1 MRASPKTILYFVK
14 PGVLKEVVGVRFEKM
29 KISVV
34 VFQIL
39 LNYDRVLSL
48 KEYYVKSLNFVDDF
62 IKVIINE
69 VKLE

>member
-1 MRASPKTILYFVK
+1 
-14 PGVLKEVVGVRFEKM
+14 M